1 MDCVFCGIVSKKLVA
16 NIYQEN
22 DYCMAIVPKE
32 IEIDGHLLIITKQH
46 YSNII
51 DIPEHILSETLIFTK
66 NICNELKINKK
77 FDGFNILNANGIA
90 AQQSIQHFHLHI
102 LPRYINDNIDA
113 WPSLPRGKNIYNIN
127 KENHGDTK

>member
-1 MDCVFCGIVSKKLVA
+1 MDCVFCDIVSKKSFA

-22 DYCMAIVPKE
+22 YYCMAIVPKE

-46 YSNII
+46 YSNIM
-51 DIPEHILSETLIFTK
+51 DIPENFLSETLIFTK
-66 NICNELKINKK
+66 NICHDLKTNKK
-77 FDGFNILNANGIA
+77 FEGFNILNANGIA

-127 KENHGDTK
+127 KENHGDIK